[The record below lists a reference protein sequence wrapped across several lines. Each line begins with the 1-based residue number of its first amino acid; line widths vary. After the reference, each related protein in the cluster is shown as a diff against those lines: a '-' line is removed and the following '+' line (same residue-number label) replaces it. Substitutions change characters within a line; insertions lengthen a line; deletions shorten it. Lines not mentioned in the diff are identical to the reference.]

1 MEYNKKFLR
10 KINDKKILKKVKKQW
25 VTVSVATLAMLG
37 TSALLMTS
45 TSNITAKADETPTTQ
60 PTNNQQQQ
68 GASDATNG
76 QNVQSNASDTYKA
89 AYQGASDAK
98 SAYDAYAASNGT
110 SSNYPSYNASSSSVN
125 DGNANQSADKTNAA
139 QTQNQSSPSTQSK
152 DKTPQPANNN
162 ATTTTDTKTADT
174 TTNAAQTSD
183 YTAQTSNAQ
192 GTATSYESSLSS
204 SFNTSNTSVSF
215 ADKSNQ
221 KVSVPSADNIIK
233 SNNHNGNSDID
244 LAYKYGVNYFLANQ
258 GAKDARSGKWNGVSG
273 YDNNNQPIIKP
284 YVPSSDVNNAYD
296 QGYSGAQAAI
306 DQQWNTDNSIN
317 KSITATDNS
326 SQSEYY
332 QNGYNS
338 TLDEINNNTAFVDN
352 ANKFNNAITAGIKNV
367 KLTTDLNVPNGVTS
381 SSDLNIDGQ
390 NHIIDMNNNNDK
402 LGSNLHISNFK
413 TIYNSNYYGAFK
425 VNDNGSIYYSNVN
438 YIGSQM
444 LSATSNNA
452 YFDGNVNTVIV
463 SQYTSPWQTT
473 NGGNL
478 GSTNQQNFEVKNFTL
493 LPNAHFFGSTNKVNG
508 GNNIELSGN
517 MNLQSES
524 TMNLLSRGNGGEN
537 APAGNN
543 YAIYI
548 KNSSASL
555 NLQKNANLNIVTTTS
570 DNDKNNANGIY
581 NLGSISSNGGNI
593 NIYSYGNTWNNNQ
606 LIYNKQNITIF
617 NNGSINLHAANL
629 GDNGASNGLIYNDG
643 GNIYIVD
650 QGNLNVS
657 ADGNGKVNLIYGKLN
672 INNPGKQGVKLDLN
686 DNTLSTFHDNNS
698 IVAYSTKV
706 AFDGNTNHDALY
718 QFKYDGSSA
727 TYVKND
733 GTKDQFTPSSKIG
746 SISFIGVPSVN
757 LDNVSI
763 DKDASGNTVL
773 NGYVSI
779 NNYDANSKEPI
790 YVQVATGSGDS
801 YNSLKPTDDNKTSG
815 PTKDS
820 QQYQTT
826 IKVPDNYQPGQMI
839 KVQDIS
845 VPSNGSFGVLMRYG
859 VSGNAFVY
867 NNDSKNYT
875 KQVENISLNEN
886 KLSADNT
893 DDSNNQPYIN
903 TDTGNY
909 GDFTDGFDDG
919 VTDANNN
926 NQNALNTRNA
936 SPSDQNY
943 HDAYDSAKAGYLAY
957 NDNPSAKDAD
967 VPEAIQNNSVNESHP
982 ISYINGYK
990 KARNDIIAAQNNGQ
1004 SSAKTDISNNNKFA
1018 LDTSSPTTLTGQA
1031 QQNAYNDVQNG
1042 WQAAATNATKPAN
1055 PTAIYNDAY
1064 DNTNH
1069 GMLDAHQQINGEQPT
1084 YNNSSDALYTK
1095 ALNDYKAAYNDA
1107 VDDGNSQ
1114 SSAKKQN
1121 SQSAVYNNVYN
1132 IANDGYKS
1140 YLANPIYDTTVPSQV
1155 QNNTASNPNAYVD
1168 GYKKAMNDIAQA
1180 RQKGQ
1185 QAAID
1190 AINGGNYN
1198 LNNNSVLTSS
1208 TDQAQQ
1214 AAYNDVQNGWK
1225 NGKQTAR
1232 SNQNADNG
1240 NNPIYQ
1246 AAYKD
1251 GYNGTMD
1258 SYQDIL
1264 NSKTRDIS
1272 GQPTLYQAAY
1282 KLANPQGMQDKNA
1295 ALNDFKKGVNNSK
1308 EYTGMDKVVYD
1319 KFYPVVYNYPSYDNS
1334 KKRDGFMD
1342 ATHNLANMDI
1352 ESLKYNQDYQL
1363 GVNTL
1368 LGMKAAQSEHNLT
1381 ASEMH
1386 NKPNG
1391 YVDGFYGY
1399 KDGYKLGANGYN
1411 YTKAVKNQAYD
1422 FAYANGYQ
1430 AGQKAVVENATTAAR
1445 KQARN
1450 LKPMTNLNDR
1460 SAAYINAYQSAYQ
1473 KAINKLLPRYVYNR
1487 KAIYTHSKAD
1497 FTNHNRDRKYAKT
1510 TIKNAK
1516 VLKVVGYKFD
1526 KQGHLRY
1533 KLANGSYVNADDS
1546 VANIYYTK
1554 SIPNA
1559 NYKVITKQ
1567 GIHAYDDADLTNK
1580 VRTLKDGTKFK
1591 VNRVVNVNGVTRLY
1605 TDKGFYVTG
1614 NKKFVGLIK

>member
-10 KINDKKILKKVKKQW
+10 KINDKKVLKKVKKQW

-45 TSNITAKADETPTTQ
+45 TNNVTAKADDTTQ
-60 PTNNQQQQ
+60 LTNNNQQPQQQ
-68 GASDATNG
+68 GASDATNS
-76 QNVQSNASDTYKA
+76 QNAQSNASDTYKA

-98 SAYDAYAASNGT
+98 SAYDAYATSNGT

-139 QTQNQSSPSTQSK
+139 QTPNQSSPSTQSK
-152 DKTPQPANNN
+152 GITPQTANNN
-162 ATTTTDTKTADT
+162 ATTTTDTQPADT

-183 YTAQTSNAQ
+183 YTAQTSDAQKNAI
-192 GTATSYESSLSS
+192 SYESSLSS

-221 KVSVPSADNIIK
+221 NVSVPSADSIITSHK
-233 SNNHNGNSDID
+233 HNGNSEID

-273 YDNNNQPIIKP
+273 YDNNNRPIISS
-284 YVPSSDVNNAYD
+284 YVPSSSDAYD

-306 DQQWNTDNSIN
+306 DQQWNGDKVVATP
-317 KSITATDNS
+317 ITAATNNS
-326 SQSEYY
+326 SHSDYY

-338 TLDEINNNTAFVDN
+338 TLDEINNSTAFVDN

-367 KLTTDLNVPNGVTS
+367 KLTTDLNVVTQNTSKIS
-381 SSDLNIDGQ
+381 SLNIDGQ
-390 NHIIDMNNNNDK
+390 NHIIDMNNCNDSFN
-402 LGSNLHISNFK
+402 GNTPNLVIKNFRS
-413 TIYNSNYYGAFK
+413 IYAQNYYGAFSI
-425 VNDNGSIYYSNVN
+425 NGAGTINYSNVN

-444 LSATSNNA
+444 LSATNNDV
-452 YFDGNVNTVIV
+452 YFDGNVNAVNIK
-463 SQYTSPWQTT
+463 QYTSPFNVNLVT
-473 NGGNL
+473 NGD
-478 GSTNQQNFEVKNFTL
+478 NQQILDVNNFTL
-493 LPNAHFFGSTNKVNG
+493 LSNAHFFGSTAISNG

-517 MNLQSES
+517 MNLQSGS
-524 TMNLLSRGNGGEN
+524 TMNLLSRGKYGEN
-537 APAGNN
+537 QPAGN

-548 KNSSASL
+548 KNPSSSL

-570 DNDKNNANGIY
+570 NNDKNNANGIY

-593 NIYSYGNTWNNNQ
+593 NIYSFGNSQNNNR
-606 LIYNKQNITIF
+606 LIYNNKNITIF

-629 GDNGASNGLIYNDG
+629 GDNGSKDLIYNDG

-657 ADGNGKVNLIYGKLN
+657 ADGSGQVNLIYGKLN
-672 INNPGKQGVKLDLN
+672 INNPGKQGVKLDLSQNTN
-686 DNTLSTFHDNNS
+686 DASTFHDKNS

-706 AFDGNTNHDALY
+706 AFDTNTNALY

-733 GTKDQFTPSSKIG
+733 GISSSEKHSIK
-746 SISFIGVPSVN
+746 SISFMGVPSVN

-779 NNYDANSKEPI
+779 NNYNANSKEPI

-801 YNSLKPTDDNKTSG
+801 YNQLTPTDDNKTSG
-815 PTKDS
+815 PANDS
-820 QQYQTT
+820 QKYQTT

-1042 WQAAATNATKPAN
+1042 WQAAAANATKPAN

-1084 YNNSSDALYTK
+1084 YNSSDALYTK

-1107 VDDGNSQ
+1107 IDDGNSQ

-1121 SQSAVYNNVYN
+1121 GQNAVYNNVYDS
-1132 IANDGYKS
+1132 ANDGYKA
-1140 YLANPIYDTTVPSQV
+1140 YLANPIYDTTVHSQV

-1198 LNNNSVLTSS
+1198 LNNDSGLTSA
-1208 TDQAQQ
+1208 TDQARQ

-1295 ALNDFKKGVNNSK
+1295 ALNDFKKGINNSK

-1319 KFYPVVYNYPSYDNS
+1319 KFYPVVYNSPVYQVYDNS

-1450 LKPMTNLNDR
+1450 LKPMTDLNDR

-1473 KAINKLLPRYVYNR
+1473 KAINKLLPRYIYNR

-1546 VANIYYTK
+1546 VANVYYTK
-1554 SIPNA
+1554 STPNA
-1559 NYKVITKQ
+1559 NYKVIAKQ
-1567 GIHAYDDADLTNK
+1567 GIHAYDDADLNNK
-1580 VRTLKDGTKFK
+1580 VRTLKNGTKFK
-1591 VNRVVNVNGVTRLY
+1591 VNRVVNVNGVTRFY